1 MWWLSGKTQPDK
13 RKEEERKRGKIMQKI
28 KAGITAPKGFQ
39 AAGLRAGIKAG
50 KTNKDMALIYSEKP
64 AVCAGTFTRNIVKA
78 APVLWDQEIVSRQ
91 KNAQAVVINS
101 GIANACTGKEGY
113 DNCRKEAETMAALLQ
128 IAPEQ
133 VLICST
139 GVIGAQLNMEV
150 IQEGIHLLAEAKE
163 SSAQAA
169 EAAAEAILTTDTHK
183 KEYAVTCEIGGK
195 TVTIGGM
202 CKGSGMIHPNMGTM
216 LAFVTS
222 DVSIEQPLLQQML
235 KEEVEDT
242 FNMVSVDGDTSTNDT
257 CLVLCNGMAENER
270 LTEESGEL
278 PVFRKALREVLT
290 YLAKQIAG
298 DGEGCT
304 RLFEVIC
311 CGAATREEAKIISK
325 SVVCSSLTKAAVFG
339 KDANWG
345 RILCAMGYS
354 GATFDPEKVDIT
366 LESERGSL
374 SIVKEGIA
382 TDYSETYATEI
393 LSANPVRAIVDLHQ
407 GEEKAAAWGCD
418 LTYEY
423 VKINADYRS

>member
-1 MWWLSGKTQPDK
+1 MMKEIPSGV
-13 RKEEERKRGKIMQKI
+13 
-28 KAGITAPKGFQ
+28 TAAKGFR

-50 KTNKDMALIYSEKP
+50 KTNKDMAMIYSEAP

-78 APVLWDQEIVSRQ
+78 APVLWDQKLVAEEGSAR
-91 KNAQAVVINS
+91 AVVINS
-101 GIANACTGKEGY
+101 GIANACTGEEGY
-113 DNCRKEAETMAALLQ
+113 ANCAKEAAKAA
-128 IAPEQ
+128 E
-133 VLICST
+133 VLGVNQKEVLVCST
-139 GVIGAQLNMEV
+139 GVIGVQLAMDVVEK
-150 IQEGIHLLAEAKE
+150 GIEMLSPALE

-169 EAAAEAILTTDTHK
+169 SDAAEAILTTDTHK
-183 KEYAVTCEIGGK
+183 KEIAVQCEVDGK

-222 DVSIEQPLLQQML
+222 DAAIEQPLLQQIL
-235 KEEVEDT
+235 REEVEDT

-257 CLVLCNGMAENER
+257 CLMLCNGMAGNDI
-270 LTEESGEL
+270 LTAESAGL
-278 PVFRKALREVLT
+278 PAFRQALREVLT

-304 RLFEVIC
+304 RLFEVVC
-311 CGAATREEAKIISK
+311 RGASSREEAKKISK

-354 GATFDPEKVDIT
+354 GASFDPEKVDIV
-366 LESERGSL
+366 LESDKGTL
-374 SIVKEGIA
+374 AIVKDGIA
-382 TDYSETYATEI
+382 ADYSEETATEI
-393 LSANPVRAIVDLHQ
+393 LSGHPVRALLDVHA
-407 GEEKAAAWGCD
+407 GEAEATAWGCD